1 MASKRQNDYLME
13 TIILGRIDSLNEIGW
28 FKQDLSGEYRIT
40 RKGKS
45 NTIVLSRWEVNIDMR
60 DKGDQ

>member
-1 MASKRQNDYLME
+1 ME